1 MVVVQAI
8 CLHEVILLGF
18 QGDGV
23 ATLFG
28 NFEAAVLVALVITD
42 LFGGSV
48 LELPVA
54 RHLVKL
60 FAEKL
65 LADLILS
72 GPILLFPD
80 IGGNLLGDVV
90 PIGNIIRGGDLVGE
104 FEILF

>member
-1 MVVVQAI
+1 MVVVDAT
-8 CLHEVILLGF
+8 CLEEVILQGF

-28 NFEAAVLVALVITD
+28 NFEAAVLVALVIAD

>member
-1 MVVVQAI
+1 MVVVDATY
-8 CLHEVILLGF
+8 LHEVILLGF
-18 QGDGV
+18 QGDGI

-28 NFEAAVLVALVITD
+28 NFEAAVLVALAITD
-42 LFGGSV
+42 LFGGAV

-60 FAEKL
+60 VAEKL

-80 IGGNLLGDVV
+80 IGGNLIGDVV
-90 PIGNIIRGGDLVGE
+90 PTGNIIRGGDLVGE
-104 FEILF
+104 FAFLF

>member
-1 MVVVQAI
+1 MVVVQAT
-8 CLHEVILLGF
+8 CLHEVILQGF

-23 ATLFG
+23 ATVFC

-42 LFGGSV
+42 LFGGPV
-48 LELPVA
+48 LELPEA

-60 FAEKL
+60 LTEKL
-65 LADLILS
+65 LSDFIFS

-80 IGGNLLGDVV
+80 VRGNLLGDVV
-90 PIGNIIRGGDLVGE
+90 PIRNIIRGCDLVGE

>member
-1 MVVVQAI
+1 MVVVQAT
-8 CLHEVILLGF
+8 CLHEVILQGF

-28 NFEAAVLVALVITD
+28 NFDNFEAAVLVALVIAD

-54 RHLVKL
+54 RHLVKH

-80 IGGNLLGDVV
+80 IAGNLLGDVV

-104 FEILF
+104 F